1 MNNKP
6 VAITGPMRAPAA
18 PAAPPVRKT
27 VIWGSAVTLAFVGGF
42 AAWSVFAPLAIS
54 AIAPGQV
61 TVESNRQIIQN
72 LEGGIIADFTVAEGD
87 EVKPGDTLL
96 KLDTTQAEAG
106 WKLQRAQLDA
116 LEAQE
121 ARIVAERDGLD
132 TIYFP
137 PRLVGMR
144 AMDEGVEKILGGEET
159 IFRTRQETVGNQL
172 KILEQRI
179 GQLRT
184 QAGGIKAQERSAA
197 EQLAFIAQEIKDVN
211 FLLEK
216 GLAQKPRLLA
226 LQRQGA
232 SLEGTVGELRA
243 QLARTE
249 QQIGETELQILNL
262 KNDRAKTLA
271 EELRTAQEKIA
282 DLEERLRAAADV
294 LDRRE
299 VKAPIGGVVTDMKF
313 FTKGGVIPPGAPIL
327 ALVPKNDKMLIE
339 ARVNPMDIDIVQPGL
354 PAKVR
359 LTALR
364 QRTTPPV
371 DGIVRYVSADVMR
384 DERSGQMWYTARV
397 EVDRAQIDAIPD
409 AKLTP
414 GMPAEVMIVTGE
426 RTLANYIF
434 SPLAQSFNRALREQ

>member
-1 MNNKP
+1 MTKQFT
-6 VAITGPMRAPAA
+6 ITGPLRAGAA
-18 PAAPPVRKT
+18 PAEPPIRKT
-27 VIWGSAVTLAFVGGF
+27 VIWGSAVALAFIGGF
-42 AAWSVFAPLAIS
+42 TAWSVFAPLATS

-61 TVESNRQIIQN
+61 TVESNRQIVQN
-72 LEGGIIADFTVAEGD
+72 LEGGIIDQFVVEEGD

-96 KLDTTQAEAG
+96 KLDTTQAEAA
-106 WKLQRAQLDA
+106 WKLNRAQLDA

-121 ARIVAERDGLD
+121 ARIVAERDGLE

-137 PRLVGMR
+137 PRMVGQRGMNP
-144 AMDEGVEKILGGEET
+144 DVEKILSGEET
-159 IFRTRQETVGNQL
+159 IFRTRADTVGNQL

-184 QAGGIKAQERSAA
+184 QAGGVKAQERSAA
-197 EQLAFIAQEIKDVN
+197 AQLDFIAQEIRDVN

-226 LQRQGA
+226 LQRQAA

-243 QLARTE
+243 QLSRTE

-262 KNDRAKTLA
+262 KNDRARTLA
-271 EELRTAQEKIA
+271 EELRAAQEKIA

-299 VKAPIGGVVTDMKF
+299 VKAPIGGVVTDKKF
-313 FTKGGVIPPGAPIL
+313 FTVGGVIPPGAPIL
-327 ALVPKNDKMLIE
+327 ALVPKNDTMLIE
-339 ARVNPMDIDIVQPGL
+339 ARVNPMDIDIVQPGFV
-354 PAKVR
+354 AKVR
-359 LTALR
+359 LSALR

-371 DGIVRYVSADVMR
+371 DGTVRYVSADIMR
-384 DERSGQMWYTARV
+384 DERTGQSWYTARV

-409 AKLTP
+409 AKLYP
-414 GMPAEVMIVTGE
+414 GMPAEVIIVTGE
-426 RTLANYIF
+426 RTLANYLF
-434 SPLAQSFNRALREQ
+434 SPLTQSFNRAMREQ